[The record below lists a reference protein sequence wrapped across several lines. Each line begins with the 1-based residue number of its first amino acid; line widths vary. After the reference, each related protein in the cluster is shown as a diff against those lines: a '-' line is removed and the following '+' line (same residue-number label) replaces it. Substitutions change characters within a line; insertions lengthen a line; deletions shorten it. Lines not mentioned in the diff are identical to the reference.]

1 MSTTGNTDNTANGGN
16 IGNGRMHLNIYDDL
30 SGVARAAA
38 DLLVRLQHDDRPQEH
53 FALALSGGSTPRTL
67 HGVLVAPPYREQIDW
82 ESMQYFW
89 GDERSVP
96 PDDPES
102 NYRMARETLL
112 LKAPVT
118 ADQVHRV
125 PTERGDPALVAELYE
140 ADIRRLMNVLPSQ
153 LPRFDLILLGMGPD
167 GHCASL
173 FPHTEALAVRD
184 RLVTANH
191 VPQLHTDRITFTVP
205 VINNAAAVVFLV
217 AGADKADALAAVL
230 EGPPDPETYPSQL
243 IAPEHGTLHWLVD
256 RAAAAKL
263 RQSQ

>member
-1 MSTTGNTDNTANGGN
+1 MTTADNTENGEG
-16 IGNGRMHLNIYDDL
+16 GTTSHAHLSVYDDL
-30 SGVARAAA
+30 AGVAHAAA
-38 DLLVRLQHDDRPQEH
+38 DLLVQLQHEDRPQDY
-53 FALALSGGSTPRTL
+53 FTLALSGGSTPRAFHSTL
-67 HGVLVAPPYREQIDW
+67 VVPPYRDQIDW
-82 ESMQYFW
+82 ENMQYFW
-89 GDERSVP
+89 GDERFVP

-112 LKAPVT
+112 LQAPVT
-118 ADQVHRV
+118 SDQVHPV

-140 ADIRRLMNVLPSQ
+140 ADIRRLMNVLPGQ

-173 FPHTEALAVRD
+173 FPHTEALTVHD

-230 EGPPDPETYPSQL
+230 EGPHDPETYPSQL